1 MGKITKTPFVM
12 CYILRISVLWSCW
25 PNKPK
30 PVPNQQYKSS
40 LVALT
45 LGPRGVQ
52 LWWIPDSHPA
62 QRSKSSQSSGALRR
76 ARNKVKGFI
85 SLSSKDRWSSRDM
98 IWPVRKNYQF
108 DKSFYGQCMCI
119 FRYFDQH
126 CLLFKGPQCE
136 RWRVEERMLLEKY
149 FPYKCYRPKGFILWF
164 NNRSW
169 PNEWYSL
176 FCFVFHACLQLWI
189 LVWSDLFLSIKS
201 QTVLPV
207 EGMFPFPLQ
216 KSYWYAIQLHML
228 LSNWIVTIL
237 NILFSR
243 IMLQ

>member
-30 PVPNQQYKSS
+30 PIPNQQYKSS

-52 LWWIPDSHPA
+52 LWWQPDSHPA

-98 IWPVRKNYQF
+98 IWPVRKSDQF
-108 DKSFYGQCMCI
+108 DKSFFMVSACVYLGTLTSTAYYLKVHSVRDEELKKECYWKNTFHINVTGPKDLSCDSIIDLDQMNGTACSALCSMLACSYGFLCGQI
-119 FRYFDQH
+119 FFYQ
-126 CLLFKGPQCE
+126 
-136 RWRVEERMLLEKY
+136 
-149 FPYKCYRPKGFILWF
+149 
-164 NNRSW
+164 
-169 PNEWYSL
+169 
-176 FCFVFHACLQLWI
+176 
-189 LVWSDLFLSIKS
+189 
-201 QTVLPV
+201 
-207 EGMFPFPLQ
+207 
-216 KSYWYAIQLHML
+216 
-228 LSNWIVTIL
+228 
-237 NILFSR
+237 
-243 IMLQ
+243 

>member
-30 PVPNQQYKSS
+30 PIPNQQYKSS

-52 LWWIPDSHPA
+52 LWWQPDSHPA
-62 QRSKSSQSSGALRR
+62 QRSKSSQSSGALCR

-98 IWPVRKNYQF
+98 IWPVRKNDQF
-108 DKSFYGQCMCI
+108 DKSFFMVSACVYLGTLTSTA
-119 FRYFDQH
+119 YYLKVH
-126 CLLFKGPQCE
+126 SV
-136 RWRVEERMLLEKY
+136 RVEERMLLEKY

-189 LVWSDLFLSIKS
+189 LVWSDLFLINKITDSTPSRGDVSFSLAK
-201 QTVLPV
+201 
-207 EGMFPFPLQ
+207 
-216 KSYWYAIQLHML
+216 
-228 LSNWIVTIL
+228 IVI
-237 NILFSR
+237 I
-243 IMLQ
+243 